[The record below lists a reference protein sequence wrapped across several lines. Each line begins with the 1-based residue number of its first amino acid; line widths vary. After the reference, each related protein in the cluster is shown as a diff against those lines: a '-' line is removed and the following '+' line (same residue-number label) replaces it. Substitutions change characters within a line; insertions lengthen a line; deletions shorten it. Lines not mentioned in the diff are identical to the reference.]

1 MNVIYDNSYMIDYL
15 LKNGYKPNPSGN
27 MSVDSSQDPK
37 DLHLLAGEGEF
48 VLIKTSISRLNCFGL
63 IVLILFLERHT

>member
-27 MSVDSSQDPK
+27 MSNSSQDPK
-37 DLHLLAGEGEF
+37 DLQLLAGEGELLLLF
-48 VLIKTSISRLNCFGL
+48 VLQISRLYIFGL
-63 IVLILFLERHT
+63 VIL